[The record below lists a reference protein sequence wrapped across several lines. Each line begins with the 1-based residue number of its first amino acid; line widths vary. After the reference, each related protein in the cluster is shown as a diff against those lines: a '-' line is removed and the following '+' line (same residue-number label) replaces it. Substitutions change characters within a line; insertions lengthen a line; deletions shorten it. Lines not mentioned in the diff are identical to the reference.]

1 MATTTIAATAPPDNP
16 PVATVSVEDGA
27 VADPIAMV
35 LLLLLLLLLV
45 DVGLVL
51 VVEVVDAGREVL
63 VDMVLVVA
71 IHGTNTISEL
81 KHKRRHRMSDIK
93 QNFVPMKQITPNAY
107 FTL

>member
-35 LLLLLLLLLV
+35 LLLLLLLLLLV

-81 KHKRRHRMSDIK
+81 KHLREDTEYQMLSKI
-93 QNFVPMKQITPNAY
+93 
-107 FTL
+107 LCL